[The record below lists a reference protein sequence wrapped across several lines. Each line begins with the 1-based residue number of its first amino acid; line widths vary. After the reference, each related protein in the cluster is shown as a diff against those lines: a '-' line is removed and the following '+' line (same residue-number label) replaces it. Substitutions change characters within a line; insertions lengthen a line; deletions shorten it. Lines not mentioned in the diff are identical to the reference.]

1 MLPMHQMMS
10 SSSSSSSFRERGGRR
25 GRQRSTAMTTIGR
38 VIALGTCAWLVFGG
52 GSGGGGSSDVV
63 RSSAPVSMSRNNDA
77 PRTSAV
83 RKPRRPQGCES
94 NTDATASATMSTTTE
109 EEEARAEEASRVIER
124 LRAEQASEEATTTSK
139 GAIDDD
145 MDAGEEIEVDG
156 EEVVVIE
163 DVAREDVSELSRE
176 EVKSPRDVSAPK
188 DEDET
193 LRRELEEIE
202 SAPHVA
208 LESPFAA
215 SSSSSVKTTALDP
228 TRIRTISLNQPRAFL
243 YEGFLTD
250 DECDH
255 ILELSRGRLR
265 KSGVVDAATGGSTV
279 SDIRTS
285 TGTFINRGQ
294 DDVIMEIEKRIE
306 RWSHVPRVNGEPL
319 QVLRY
324 EPGQEYRSHFDYFF
338 HDGGKKN
345 NRIATVLLY
354 LSDVEE
360 GGETV
365 FPNTDAPANRNVSE
379 YSACGAGGRAVKAR
393 KGDALLFWSMKPGGE
408 LDSGSSH
415 AGCPVIKGEK
425 WTATKWMHVNAL
437 GSKRED
443 AHKIFYDGGPLENA
457 NCKDT
462 REECRG
468 WSESGECTKNPAFMH
483 KECRMSCRL
492 CQGGWRDGSY
502 EKPPSASMVA
512 DSDET
517 SQ

>member
-1 MLPMHQMMS
+1 MLPMHQMMMS
-10 SSSSSSSFRERGGRR
+10 SSASTSSFREHGGRR
-25 GRQRSTAMTTIGR
+25 GRRRSTVMTTLGR
-38 VIALGTCAWLVFGG
+38 VVAIGTCAWLVFGG
-52 GSGGGGSSDVV
+52 GSGRGGGVGLSSN
-63 RSSAPVSMSRNNDA
+63 APVSTLGNNDA

-83 RKPRRPQGCES
+83 RKPRRPQGYDS
-94 NTDATASATMSTTTE
+94 NVDVVASTATTTTTEE

-124 LRAEQASEEATTTSK
+124 LRAERASEEATTTGSE
-139 GAIDDD
+139 GTIDGDER
-145 MDAGEEIEVDG
+145 DAEEEMEVDG
-156 EEVVVIE
+156 EDVVVMGSSH
-163 DVAREDVSELSRE
+163 VAREE
-176 EVKSPRDVSAPK
+176 EVKAPRADVSAPK
-188 DEDET
+188 DDDET

-202 SAPHVA
+202 NAPHVA

-215 SSSSSVKTTALDP
+215 SSSPSVKTTALDP

-255 ILELSRGRLR
+255 VLELSRGRLR
-265 KSGVVDAATGGSTV
+265 KSGVVDATTGGSTV

-294 DDVIMEIEKRIE
+294 DDVILEIEKRIE

-324 EPGQEYRSHFDYFF
+324 EPGQEYRAHFDYFF
-338 HDGGKKN
+338 HEGGKKN

-437 GSKRED
+437 GSKGED
-443 AHKIFYDGGPLENA
+443 VQKIFYDGGPLENA

-468 WSESGECTKNPAFMH
+468 WSESGECAKNPAFMH

-502 EKPPSASMVA
+502 EKPSAAVTA
-512 DSDET
+512 TNSDAT